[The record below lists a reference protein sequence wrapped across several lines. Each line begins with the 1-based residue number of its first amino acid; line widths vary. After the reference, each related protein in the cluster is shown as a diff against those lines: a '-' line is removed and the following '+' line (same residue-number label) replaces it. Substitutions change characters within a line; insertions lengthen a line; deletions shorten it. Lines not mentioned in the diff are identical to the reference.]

1 MFVAGVARNKWSPI
15 TDRTRDATTALTSEQ
30 KSEQRADSCSEGECD
45 FLFLLYFESSTV
57 TMRCRESMRIL
68 EVVVEI
74 GLL

>member
-15 TDRTRDATTALTSEQ
+15 TDRTRDATTALSSEQ
-30 KSEQRADSCSEGECD
+30 KSEQRANSCSEGECD
-45 FLFLLYFESSTV
+45 FLYFEGTV

>member
-15 TDRTRDATTALTSEQ
+15 TDRTRDATTALSSEQ
-30 KSEQRADSCSEGECD
+30 KSEQRANSCSEGECD
-45 FLFLLYFESSTV
+45 FFLLYFEGSTV
-57 TMRCRESMRIL
+57 TIRCRESMRIL